1 VLNYGNVPGRATAT
15 EVSFTD
21 PDETEM
27 GNSEELEVEH
37 IIHDQKKARWSSE
50 KEQSA
55 GIERGGKIQKL
66 AVVDTGKQYSDSVKE
81 IGKELRRSWVR
92 ISITILIEQKRHR
105 FIYIYIYIYGA
116 AYVYIQNVQEECAR
130 RREGV
135 PYVKVYRYNPKHLC
149 PKLNG

>member
-1 VLNYGNVPGRATAT
+1 MLNYGNVPGRATAT

-55 GIERGGKIQKL
+55 GIERGGKIQKFT
-66 AVVDTGKQYSDSVKE
+66 AVDIGKQYFDALKE
-81 IGKELRRSWVR
+81 IQQELKEEEKYKNLLL
-92 ISITILIEQKRHR
+92 LI
-105 FIYIYIYIYGA
+105 
-116 AYVYIQNVQEECAR
+116 
-130 RREGV
+130 
-135 PYVKVYRYNPKHLC
+135 
-149 PKLNG
+149 